1 MALKALSRSGISG
14 ALLRTL
20 NFAQRYSAAVDFAA
34 LDRAGFI
41 LDRTHA
47 FADPN
52 DAAAGIHFDP
62 AHSGNPRGRRS
73 ALRNRWP
80 EC

>member
-1 MALKALSRSGISG
+1 MALKALSRSGITG
-14 ALLRTL
+14 ALVRT
-20 NFAQRYSAAVDFAA
+20 QRYSAAVDFAA